1 MRILA
6 WNCQGVGADLTS
18 RRLEEMCRMYS
29 PCLFVLS
36 ETKSNHMHLQ
46 NMQVSLGFDFLQIV
60 EPIGTSSGLALM
72 YSKDYPVK
80 FVFVSDRHLDI
91 ETIIDGNRVYINFV
105 YGDSVVQ
112 YRELVW
118 ERLTCIGI

>member
-1 MRILA
+1 
-6 WNCQGVGADLTS
+6 
-18 RRLEEMCRMYS
+18 
-29 PCLFVLS
+29 
-36 ETKSNHMHLQ
+36 MHPQ

-80 FVFVSDRHLDI
+80 FVFVSDRLLDI
-91 ETIIDGNRVYINFV
+91 ETIIDGNRLYINFV
-105 YGDSVVQ
+105 YGDPVVQ